1 MIDMFNVNEYFHQF
15 LNSPKIFTDHDV
27 LRPEYIPEQ
36 LPHRDLEIR
45 RIAEIV
51 ACTLRN
57 STPSNMF
64 LFGKTGTGKTAVVRH
79 VAENLN
85 AQCRAC
91 NIKEPLWIYLNCQQV
106 NTGYRILANIAQIID
121 SEEKIPISGWPI
133 DVLLDKV
140 VQKLDEHLANTIC
153 FIILDEIDILVNN
166 STRTHDGILYTLAR
180 INERL
185 AKARINLIG
194 ISNVLNFKAQL
205 DPRVLSSL
213 GEEEIVFP
221 AYDSLQLKQ
230 ILEQRANLAFTAGTI
245 EQGVIPLCAALAAKE
260 HGDARKAL
268 ELLRK
273 AGEIAERRN
282 SMYVTIDHVRM
293 AQDDIERDKV
303 CEYVEKLPLQ
313 LKVVLLST
321 YLVQK
326 LQPNLDIITG
336 DIYNCYLEVQNAI
349 PGLTTLTQRRV
360 SELIRELDL
369 AGILNARVV
378 SKGRYGRTK
387 VIRLNIA
394 LQETHKI
401 LSEDKKIAE
410 LVEYIPKCIQPNR
423 IARFNSYTYKR
434 IA

>member
-1 MIDMFNVNEYFHQF
+1 
-15 LNSPKIFTDHDV
+15 
-27 LRPEYIPEQ
+27 
-36 LPHRDLEIR
+36 
-45 RIAEIV
+45 
-51 ACTLRN
+51 
-57 STPSNMF
+57 
-64 LFGKTGTGKTAVVRH
+64 
-79 VAENLN
+79 
-85 AQCRAC
+85 
-91 NIKEPLWIYLNCQQV
+91 
-106 NTGYRILANIAQIID
+106 
-121 SEEKIPISGWPI
+121 
-133 DVLLDKV
+133 
-140 VQKLDEHLANTIC
+140 LANTIC

-185 AKARINLIG
+185 MKARINLIG

-213 GEEEIVFP
+213 GEEEIIFP
-221 AYDSLQLKQ
+221 AYDAPQLKE
-230 ILEQRANLAFTAGTI
+230 ILEQRSNIAFAPGVI
-245 EQGVIPLCAALAAKE
+245 ETGVIPLCAALAAKE

-268 ELLRK
+268 ELIRK

-282 SMYVTIDHVRM
+282 SMQVTLDHVRM

-303 CEYVEKLPLQ
+303 WEYVEKLPLQ
-313 LKVVLLST
+313 LKVVLLSI

-349 PGLTTLTQRRV
+349 PGLNSLTQRRV

-394 LQETHKI
+394 LQEAHKI
-401 LSEDKKIAE
+401 LSDDKKLAD
-410 LVEYIPKCIQPNR
+410 LVDYAPKCVQPNR
-423 IARFNSYTYKR
+423 VARFNSYTYKR